1 MEDRRTFIKTLA
13 ATLAASRSVLGA
25 NDRVQMGII
34 GTGMRGNQVYQ
45 SFMRNKDVTFVTAC
59 DVQKGKLDK
68 FVADSGTKM
77 TAVGDYRRVL
87 DNKDV
92 DAVLLTVPDHWHS
105 PMVIQALQAGK
116 DIYCEKPVS
125 NTLEAAIR
133 MRDACRASKQ
143 IVQVGCQQRSWQH
156 FQDMSKKIK
165 AGYIG
170 NITQCVLLFPGYSGF
185 TQPPEKPQAP
195 PPDLDWEMFQGPA
208 PHHPF
213 VPSRLNWRAY
223 WDYGGG
229 SITDWGVHLTDV
241 MLWYMNSDSKGP
253 LLTSASYIYSSGA
266 EDPERAPDTFSVT
279 WKYDGFV
286 GTFNNATPPGTP
298 GMMMSDMYGNW
309 FYGQKAVVLVNRYGY
324 EVKPVAQMAMG
335 ARAGAGA
342 QAPPAAL
349 PAERDMDP
357 KGMNEDPD
365 SKFGSA
371 TVRHTRNFLD
381 CVKSRSKDL
390 ACPMDVGFNSTLPTL
405 LACQSIR
412 QKKMFTWDGKA
423 GRPA

>member
-25 NDRVQMGII
+25 NDRVQMGVI

-45 SFMRNKDVTFVTAC
+45 SFMHNKDVTFVTAC

-170 NITQCVLLFPGYSGF
+170 NITQCMLLFPGYSGF